1 MTSRPKGRRHNR
13 LKAALYIRVSTDKQ
27 ASEGSSLEV
36 QEEKLRK
43 FCSLH
48 DWDVFRLYAD
58 RGISGKDTERP
69 QFQELM
75 RDARTKRFEVVVVA
89 KLDRFGRSLRD
100 LINSIHELNA
110 IGIQFTSINDNINTT
125 TPNGKLLFHVLGA
138 FAEFEREII
147 HERMMAGIAKSRELG
162 RIIGRVPIGYKVFN
176 KTVSI
181 DAEKARLVTG
191 IFHAYASGATVFK
204 IARRLSM
211 KPSTVSYVLKN
222 QYYANRNVNG
232 RHEPLVS
239 QELFNAI
246 QPALQTPRRP
256 YQPVTPLVTLQNSAQ
271 AASPA

>member
-1 MTSRPKGRRHNR
+1 
-13 LKAALYIRVSTDKQ
+13 VSTDKQ

-43 FCSLH
+43 FCEFQN
-48 DWDVFRLYAD
+48 WEVFKLYAD

-69 QFQELM
+69 AFQQLM
-75 RDARTKRFEVVVVA
+75 TDARAKQFEVVVVA

-110 IGIQFTSINDNINTT
+110 ISIQFTSINDNINTT

-147 HERMMAGIAKSRELG
+147 QERMMAGIAKSRALG
-162 RIIGRVPIGYKVFN
+162 RIIGRVPLGYKVLN

-181 DAEKARLVTG
+181 DPEKAPLIKG
-191 IFHAYASGATVFK
+191 IFEAYASGETIWK
-204 IARRLSM
+204 ISTKLAM
-211 KPSTVSYVLKN
+211 KPSTVSYILKN
-222 QYYANRNVNG
+222 RYYAQDNKNG
-232 RHEPLVS
+232 KHEPLVS

-246 QPALQTPRRP
+246 QPAICQLRRP
-256 YQPVTPLVTLQNSAQ
+256 YQEKRPLTTTI
-271 AASPA
+271 